1 MSDTGHLSF
10 PLRIDGSG
18 RTARAG
24 DDAHVRE
31 LIELV
36 LLTEPGE
43 RVMRPDFGCGLRA
56 LVFAPMDDVLAAATQ
71 TLVHAQLRQ
80 WLDDV
85 VSIDA
90 VTVEARNDAS
100 LAVTIGYHLRGGAQ
114 ARHRVMVQP

>member
-1 MSDTGHLSF
+1 MTYLSF

-18 RTARAG
+18 RTATVDA
-24 DDAHVRE
+24 DAHVRE

-56 LVFAPMDDVLAAATQ
+56 LVFAPMDDVLASATQ

-90 VTVEARNDAS
+90 VTVESSTDGS
-100 LAVTIGYHLRGGAQ
+100 LVVTIAYHRRGDAGAV
-114 ARHRVMVQP
+114 HRVVVGA

>member
-1 MSDTGHLSF
+1 MTDHLSF
-10 PLRIDGSG
+10 PLRIDGAG
-18 RTARAG
+18 RTATVAE
-24 DDAHVRE
+24 DAHVRE

-36 LLTEPGE
+36 LMTEPSE

-85 VSIDA
+85 VSVDA

-100 LAVTIGYHLRGGAQ
+100 LVVTVSYHRRGGPNAAHQ
-114 ARHRVMVQP
+114 VVVR

>member
-1 MSDTGHLSF
+1 MSEMSYLSF
-10 PLRIDGSG
+10 PLRIDGAG
-18 RTARAG
+18 RTATVG

-56 LVFAPMDDVLAAATQ
+56 LVFAPMDDVLATATQ

-100 LAVTIGYHLRGGAQ
+100 LVVTIVYHRRGGTGAQ
-114 ARHRVMVQP
+114 HRVMVQP